1 MSSDET
7 IKNLRL
13 EKVIRLT
20 QLGLDPY
27 KTEYWQNDFTV
38 ANLIE
43 NFEENKKAHFAGRII
58 SFRNMGKVGFAH
70 ISDGENSIQ
79 AYFRQ
84 DVLGDVLWEAF
95 GLMDL
100 GDHIGIDGEFFT
112 TKSEE
117 KSVKVKNFVPLSKC
131 FHNLPTGKEKDGH
144 VFSGL
149 QDVEIKKRHRHLD
162 LLSDKES
169 RTRFINRSKI
179 ISSVRDYFEG
189 KDFLEVETPLL
200 QKEAGGASSKPF
212 LTHYNEYEMD
222 AKLRIS
228 LELPLKR
235 IICGD
240 IPKVFEIGRVFRNE
254 GVSYKH
260 NPEFT
265 LLEFYESYVSLE
277 DMMWHVEGLFKHVAQ
292 QVFGTTIVDI
302 PHEDGYVK
310 IDFSK
315 PWKKMDMTHAIAEH
329 TGLYVEQLQ
338 DFETT
343 KKALE
348 EISLVN
354 PVTGKSVCLESEKT
368 LGGLLEKLLEV
379 FVEPTLI
386 EPTFIGNYPVD
397 CSPLAKK
404 NRLVPN
410 FARRF
415 EGYVLTTEICNA
427 FGEIN
432 DPIDQRKR
440 FEAQPGDN
448 PLDEEFLYALECGMP
463 PTSGCGIGLDRMVM
477 MLTGART
484 LRDVLL
490 FPFMRG

>member
-1 MSSDET
+1 MSTDES

-13 EKVIRLT
+13 EKVYRLM

-27 KTEYWQNDFTV
+27 KLEYWQNDFSV
-38 ANLIE
+38 ADLISI
-43 NFEENKKAHFAGRII
+43 FEENKKVSLAGRVV
-58 SFRNMGKVGFAH
+58 SYRNMGKAGFAH
-70 ISDGENSIQ
+70 ISDGENNIQ
-79 AYFRQ
+79 AYFRE
-84 DVLGDVLWEAF
+84 DALGEKLWEAY
-95 GLMDL
+95 GLLDL
-100 GDHIGIDGEFFT
+100 GDHIGVEGEFFT
-112 TKSEE
+112 TKTGE
-117 KSVKVKNFVPLSKC
+117 KSVKVRNFSPLSKC

-149 QDVEIKKRHRHLD
+149 QDPEIKNRHRHLD
-162 LLSDKES
+162 LLADKES
-169 RTRFINRSKI
+169 RARFINRSKI
-179 ISSVRDYFEG
+179 ISSVRNYFES

-200 QKEAGGASSKPF
+200 QKEAGGAASKPF
-212 LTHYNEYEMD
+212 LTHYNEYELD

-235 IICGD
+235 VICGD

-265 LLEFYESYVSLE
+265 LLEFYESYTSLE
-277 DMMWHVEGLFKHVAQ
+277 DMMWHVEGLFKHVAKR
-292 QVFGTTIVDI
+292 VFGTTVVDI
-302 PHEDGYVK
+302 PHEDGYVT
-310 IDFSK
+310 IDFAQ
-315 PWKKMDMTHAIAEH
+315 PWKKLDMTEAIAKH
-329 TGLYVEQLQ
+329 TGLYQDQLQ
-338 DFETT
+338 DFETA
-343 KKALE
+343 KQALE
-348 EISLVN
+348 EISLIN
-354 PVTGKSVCLESEKT
+354 PVTGKSVCLENETT

-386 EPTFIGNYPVD
+386 EPTFIGNYPID

-432 DPIDQRKR
+432 DPFDQRRR
-440 FEAQPGDN
+440 FEAQGDT

-463 PTSGCGIGLDRMVM
+463 PTAGCGIGIDRMVM

-490 FPFMRG
+490 FPFMRS